1 MYRNFFA
8 AYGCFL
14 VAKFNKTHIHM
25 QQQNICIQQ
34 KRYACNKKI
43 YVHNKKNMYAMRVCI
58 WTTKHFHVR
67 QKYMRDNKFN
77 NIYLL
82 MQYSCELYIG
92 ALYILLMQKI
102 CSTFLFIWLLF
113 KTHSAKVIWSGYYHV
128 LILYRVSVLSVDY
141 D

>member
-1 MYRNFFA
+1 
-8 AYGCFL
+8 
-14 VAKFNKTHIHM
+14 M

-34 KRYACNKKI
+34 KKYACNKKI
-43 YVHNKKNMYAMRVCI
+43 HVHNKKNMYAMRVYI

-92 ALYILLMQKI
+92 ALYMLLMQKNMFDI
-102 CSTFLFIWLLF
+102 SFYMVAFQNSF
-113 KTHSAKVIWSGYYHV
+113 G
-128 LILYRVSVLSVDY
+128 
-141 D
+141 